1 MKQFRACTA
10 AHSTTAA
17 DALGQGFA
25 GAVEQVNPLERP
37 DWDRQLATIPHATFF
52 HSTAWARVLTET
64 YGYAPIYL
72 VVSRPEGPPGVLP
85 FMEVDSW
92 LTGRR
97 GVGLPFTDECEPL
110 CGDSET
116 FQKLFQNALQ
126 LGRERGWKY
135 MECRGGEKFFPEAPA
150 SLVHYTHCIKLQAD
164 EHRLFEGLEGGVRR
178 AIRKAEK
185 AGLKV
190 EISQELSAVKAFYA
204 LLVKTRKRHGMPPQP
219 FHLFRNIYQEVLRQ
233 NMGVVIV
240 ARKGHTPV
248 GAAVYF
254 HWGKRAIYK
263 YGASDDRFQQM
274 RGNNLVMWEAIKW
287 CARQRLDSLHLGRTS
302 LANSGL
308 RKFKLG
314 WGAEE
319 GKIAYYKFD
328 LHRQQFVVE
337 RDETEGW
344 HNRIFRSA
352 PQFASRLAGH
362 LLYRHWA

>member
-1 MKQFRACTA
+1 
-10 AHSTTAA
+10 
-17 DALGQGFA
+17 
-25 GAVEQVNPLERP
+25 
-37 DWDRQLATIPHATFF
+37 
-52 HSTAWARVLTET
+52 
-64 YGYAPIYL
+64 
-72 VVSRPEGPPGVLP
+72 
-85 FMEVDSW
+85 MEVDSW

-97 GVGLPFTDECEPL
+97 GAGLPFTDECEPL
-110 CGDSET
+110 CSDSET
-116 FQKLFQNALQ
+116 FQKLFQSALK
-126 LGRERGWKY
+126 LGRDRGWKY
-135 MECRGGEKFFPEAPA
+135 LECRGGEEFLPDAPA
-150 SLVHYTHCIKLQAD
+150 SLVHYTHCIDLQAD
-164 EHRLFEGLEGGVRR
+164 ERVLFARLDGGVRQ
-178 AIRKAEK
+178 AIRKAGK
-185 AGLKV
+185 AGVQV
-190 EISQELSAVKAFYA
+190 EISRELAAVEVFYS

-219 FHLFRNIYQEVLRQ
+219 FSLFRNIFQQVLRQ

-254 HWGKRAIYK
+254 KWGNRAIYK
-263 YGASDDRFQQM
+263 YGASDERFQHL

-287 CARQRLDSLHLGRTS
+287 CAREGMGSLHLGRTS
-302 LANSGL
+302 LANAGL

-328 LHRQQFVVE
+328 LRRQQFVVE

-352 PQFASRLAGH
+352 PEFASRLAGR